1 MTNNA
6 LSNKLLEE
14 AGIVAFIPRYKISRK
29 VIKEI
34 PGGMSM
40 DEVKK
45 IVEEENSNIV
55 ISNLFRLRRC
65 NRSTRELFD
74 SKAVCLKIKSE
85 SLPDKIIIWKAML
98 PISPYVQSVR
108 IFYVAVLVT

>member
-1 MTNNA
+1 VANNA

-55 ISNLFRLRRC
+55 ISNLFRLRRR
-65 NRSTRELFD
+65 NRSTREFD
-74 SKAVCLKIKSE
+74 SEAVCLEIKSE

-98 PISPYVQSVR
+98 PISPYVQLVR